1 MSRLRWQPLALV
13 APLLVAAGIAGAA
26 HEDHGA
32 RHGERDGTRDGTRDG
47 ATSAAAGP
55 DRAPHRA
62 VIPPAARPRFEAP
75 EPGSY
80 ALPPIDRVGQ
90 HALLGVTGRA
100 EPLLR
105 IAPGELALVSFVYLS
120 CNEAC
125 PLSTALL
132 HQLDRALAERPEIA
146 ERVELVTVSFDPRRD
161 PPPAM
166 AALRARMAPKG
177 RWRFLT
183 ARDAASLR
191 PVLADFGQDAVWV
204 PGEGDAPDALRHV
217 LKVFLVD
224 ARGDVRQIY
233 STGFL
238 DLRLVLADLETLLA
252 SKPGS

>member
-1 MSRLRWQPLALV
+1 MRPLRRRSLARLAWV
-13 APLLVAAGIAGAA
+13 APVLGAAWLAQAQSKAESQPHSHGVNDGEPRTQPAA
-26 HEDHGA
+26 HESA
-32 RHGERDGTRDGTRDG
+32 PARDG
-47 ATSAAAGP
+47 
-55 DRAPHRA
+55 
-62 VIPPAARPRFEAP
+62 RPRFEVPAA
-75 EPGSY
+75 GSY
-80 ALPPIDRVGQ
+80 ALPPIDRVGA
-90 HALLGVTGRA
+90 HALLGPSGRV
-100 EPLLR
+100 EPLLK

-132 HQLDRALAERPEIA
+132 HQLDRALAERPQIA

-166 AALRARMAPKG
+166 AELRARMAPKG

-183 ARDAASLR
+183 ARDAAALR
-191 PVLADFGQDAVWV
+191 PVLADFGQDAVWI

-224 ARGDVRQIY
+224 ARGAIRQIY

-238 DLRLVLADLETLLA
+238 DVRLVLADLETLLA
-252 SKPGS
+252 PKQDG